1 MNGPLDKLKA
11 IKTERRQ
18 QRKGD
23 KTIFD
28 HLEKKTLVKIIPW
41 LKYFCKL
48 HHEHLVTYMS
58 QIIFIIARI
67 IWWKSHPLSNHPII
81 CFNFY
86 ILKPNGLFKEKTF
99 AYSLVFPVTQW
110 ADFPRGSCLLNCLDV
125 KCVHSF
131 NNLDRNHLLKKLLL
145 DWLSIS
151 GSVVLSNLP
160 FHCALT
166 NPMCSYKPHLRK
178 NI

>member
-1 MNGPLDKLKA
+1 MNGPSDKLKA

-18 QRKGD
+18 QKRVIIQYLIKPPN
-23 KTIFD
+23 
-28 HLEKKTLVKIIPW
+28 HLYYTFV
-41 LKYFCKL
+41 
-48 HHEHLVTYMS
+48 S
-58 QIIFIIARI
+58 
-67 IWWKSHPLSNHPII
+67 WKSSFLLTF

-86 ILKPNGLFKEKTF
+86 ILKPNGLLKEKTF

-110 ADFPRGSCLLNCLDV
+110 ADFSRGSCLLNCLDV

-160 FHCALT
+160 FHCALR
-166 NPMCSYKPHLRK
+166 NPLCSYKPHLRK